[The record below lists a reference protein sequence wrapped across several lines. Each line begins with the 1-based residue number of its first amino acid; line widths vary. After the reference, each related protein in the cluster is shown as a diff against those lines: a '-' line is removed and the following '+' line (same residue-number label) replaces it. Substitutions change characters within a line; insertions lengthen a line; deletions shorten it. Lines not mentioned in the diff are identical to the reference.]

1 MSNPAVITL
10 ANSKAQKDKSN
21 KIVIED
27 NIGES
32 IHLHLDKLRFD
43 FTIKDFIDFST
54 TVREAFTSLEKLK
67 GFKIEDF
74 DEHFLFECSEFL
86 PDLLSIELDEIS
98 LKDLKCI
105 VKKKIRHDLI
115 IEKILPIIKTP
126 SFKYLK
132 GDKKE
137 YFKYEQFNYL
147 EIDNEKRLLELVDSI
162 KKNGY
167 PHFNKH
173 IILFNNQNIIRDGQH
188 RASILAHM
196 HGLDYRINVMRF
208 NFKQN
213 RYSLMINYK
222 NIQRVLR
229 WLVSKI
235 RKKLSYN
242 KI

>member
-10 ANSKAQKDKSN
+10 ANSKTQKDKSH

-43 FTIKDFIDFST
+43 FTIKDFIKFSS
-54 TVREAFTSLEKLK
+54 TVREAFTRLEKLK
-67 GFKIEDF
+67 GFQIEDF

-86 PDLLSIELDEIS
+86 PDLLSIELDEIN

-115 IEKILPIIKTP
+115 LEKILPIIKTP
-126 SFKYLK
+126 SFKFLK
-132 GDKKE
+132 DDKKD

-147 EIDNEKRLLELVDSI
+147 EMDNEKRLLKLVDSI

-196 HGLDYRINVMRF
+196 YGLDYRINVMRF

-213 RYSLMINYK
+213 KYSLMINYK
-222 NIQRVLR
+222 NIRRVSR